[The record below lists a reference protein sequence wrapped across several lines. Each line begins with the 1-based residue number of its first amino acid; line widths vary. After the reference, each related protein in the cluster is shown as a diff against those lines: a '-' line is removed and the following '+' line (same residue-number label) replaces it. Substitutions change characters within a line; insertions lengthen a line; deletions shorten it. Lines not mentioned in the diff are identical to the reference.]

1 MRFLT
6 QISVEMTNI
15 HQTNILSMLF
25 FIEIQIIVL
34 IKNLTIMKKLSFAGL
49 KGRVSWGSVFGG
61 VMTVLAIS
69 VLLSILNSSIGL
81 FMFDPLSDHPVAG
94 IGTAVGIGSAIILVA
109 GMAAG
114 GFVAGKLAGMDGMI
128 HGFLVWATTLIVA
141 VVLGIFLA
149 VGAAKMTVNTLGAVS
164 SVTGSVLSG
173 TGDTVGNGVA
183 ALSEDAKELF
193 GKIDFNA
200 TLKEGNIP
208 QNIRTALL
216 KSDVKE
222 LQPDYLQ
229 KQLAEV
235 KDDLE
240 ASVKKIVRSPQQ
252 ADESIDSFLDRL
264 KQRTESISKNID
276 RNDLAKAIANN
287 TNMSKAEANKT
298 IDQYMNLLE
307 NARMEAGKQIDKL
320 EVTLKK
326 AAQEWK
332 EIKHEALVAADKA
345 TDAAARSA
353 LISFLAILSGAVLCC
368 IAGVY
373 GSRKTQERVDI

>member
-1 MRFLT
+1 
-6 QISVEMTNI
+6 
-15 HQTNILSMLF
+15 
-25 FIEIQIIVL
+25 
-34 IKNLTIMKKLSFAGL
+34 MKKLSFAGL

-193 GKIDFNA
+193 GEIDFNA

-240 ASVKKIVRSPQQ
+240 ASVKKR
-252 ADESIDSFLDRL
+252 
-264 KQRTESISKNID
+264 
-276 RNDLAKAIANN
+276 
-287 TNMSKAEANKT
+287 
-298 IDQYMNLLE
+298 Y
-307 NARMEAGKQIDKL
+307 
-320 EVTLKK
+320 
-326 AAQEWK
+326 
-332 EIKHEALVAADKA
+332 
-345 TDAAARSA
+345 
-353 LISFLAILSGAVLCC
+353 
-368 IAGVY
+368 
-373 GSRKTQERVDI
+373 

>member
-1 MRFLT
+1 
-6 QISVEMTNI
+6 
-15 HQTNILSMLF
+15 
-25 FIEIQIIVL
+25 
-34 IKNLTIMKKLSFAGL
+34 MKKLSFAGL

-183 ALSEDAKELF
+183 ALSEDASVSAVAYKFLAP
-193 GKIDFNA
+193 I
-200 TLKEGNIP
+200 
-208 QNIRTALL
+208 QIR
-216 KSDVKE
+216 E
-222 LQPDYLQ
+222 
-229 KQLAEV
+229 
-235 KDDLE
+235 
-240 ASVKKIVRSPQQ
+240 
-252 ADESIDSFLDRL
+252 
-264 KQRTESISKNID
+264 
-276 RNDLAKAIANN
+276 
-287 TNMSKAEANKT
+287 NKT
-298 IDQYMNLLE
+298 ITPQPISIFFFIS
-307 NARMEAGKQIDKL
+307 GPHHHIQIL
-320 EVTLKK
+320 
-326 AAQEWK
+326 
-332 EIKHEALVAADKA
+332 
-345 TDAAARSA
+345 
-353 LISFLAILSGAVLCC
+353 FP
-368 IAGVY
+368 
-373 GSRKTQERVDI
+373 